1 MNHKIVV
8 IPTFNEIENIE
19 NIIRKT
25 FSVFDTHI
33 LIVDDG
39 SPDGTGLKV
48 KELMLEFPEKL
59 FIQERKGKL
68 GLGTAY
74 LHGFSWALDRGYEYL
89 FEMDADF
96 SHNPEDLHRLYDACV
111 NGADLAIGSRYC
123 NGVNVLNWPMMR
135 LLMSYYGS
143 MYVRF
148 VLKIPVMDTTAG
160 FKCYKA
166 QTLKKIDF
174 SKIHHIGYGF
184 QIEMKFN
191 VFKLGFKI
199 VEVPIIFID
208 RTLGTS
214 KMSAGI
220 FKEAILGVIGLKWK
234 SFFRNWEKS
243 NAN

>member
-1 MNHKIVV
+1 MDQKVV
-8 IPTFNEIENIE
+8 IIPTFNEIENIE
-19 NIIRKT
+19 SIIRKT
-25 FSVFDTHI
+25 FSVSDVHI

-48 KELMLEFPEKL
+48 KELMSEFSDKL

-74 LHGFSWALDRGYEYL
+74 LHGFKWALDRGYDYI

-96 SHNPEDLHRLYDACV
+96 SHNPDDLARLYDACK
-111 NGADLAIGSRYC
+111 NQNADLAIGSRYC
-123 NGVNVLNWPMMR
+123 SGVNVLNWPMMR

-148 VLKIPVMDTTAG
+148 ILKIPIMDTTAG

-166 QTLKKIDF
+166 DVLKAIDF
-174 SKIHHIGYGF
+174 SKIQHIGYGF

-191 VFKLGFKI
+191 VYKLGFKI

-214 KMSAGI
+214 KMNAGI
-220 FKEAILGVIGLKWK
+220 FKEAILGVIGLKLKSYFRKWK
-234 SFFRNWEKS
+234 RVS
-243 NAN
+243 

>member
-1 MNHKIVV
+1 MDPKVVV

-25 FSVFDTHI
+25 FSVSDVHI

-48 KELMLEFPEKL
+48 KELMSEFPEKL

-74 LHGFSWALDRGYEYL
+74 LHGFKWALDRGYEYI

-96 SHNPEDLHRLYDACV
+96 SHNPEDLSRLYDACK
-111 NGADLAIGSRYC
+111 NQNADLAIGSRYC
-123 NGVNVLNWPMMR
+123 SGVNVLNWPMMR

-148 VLKIPVMDTTAG
+148 ILKIPIMDTTAG

-166 QTLKKIDF
+166 EVLKAIDF
-174 SKIHHIGYGF
+174 SKIQHIGYGF

-191 VFKLGFKI
+191 VFKLGFNI

-214 KMSAGI
+214 KMNAGI
-220 FKEAILGVIGLKWK
+220 FKEAIIGVIGLKLKSYFRKWK
-234 SFFRNWEKS
+234 R
-243 NAN
+243 AA

>member
-1 MNHKIVV
+1 MDPKVVV

-25 FSVFDTHI
+25 FSVSDVHI

-48 KELMLEFPEKL
+48 KELMSEFPEKL

-74 LHGFSWALDRGYEYL
+74 LHGFKWALDRGYEYI

-96 SHNPEDLHRLYDACV
+96 SHNPEDLSRLYNACK
-111 NGADLAIGSRYC
+111 NQNADLAIGSRYC
-123 NGVNVLNWPMMR
+123 SGVNVLNWPMMR

-148 VLKIPVMDTTAG
+148 ILKIPIMDTTAG

-166 QTLKKIDF
+166 EVLKAIDF
-174 SKIHHIGYGF
+174 SKIQHIGYGF

-191 VFKLGFKI
+191 VFKLGFNI

-214 KMSAGI
+214 KMNAGI
-220 FKEAILGVIGLKWK
+220 FKEAIIGVIGLKLKSYFRKWK
-234 SFFRNWEKS
+234 R
-243 NAN
+243 AA

>member
-1 MNHKIVV
+1 MDQKVV
-8 IPTFNEIENIE
+8 IIPTFNEIENIE
-19 NIIRKT
+19 SIIRKT
-25 FSVFDTHI
+25 FSVSDVHI

-48 KELMLEFPEKL
+48 KELMSEFSDKL

-74 LHGFSWALDRGYEYL
+74 LHGFKWALDRGYEYI

-96 SHNPEDLHRLYDACV
+96 SHNPEDLARLYDACK
-111 NGADLAIGSRYC
+111 NQNADLAIGSRYC
-123 NGVNVLNWPMMR
+123 SGVNVLNWPMMR

-148 VLKIPVMDTTAG
+148 ILKIPIMDTTAG

-166 QTLKKIDF
+166 EVLKAIDF
-174 SKIHHIGYGF
+174 SKIQHIGYGF

-191 VFKLGFKI
+191 VYKLGFKI

-214 KMSAGI
+214 KMNAGI
-220 FKEAILGVIGLKWK
+220 FKEAILGVIGLKLKSYFRKWK
-234 SFFRNWEKS
+234 KVS
-243 NAN
+243 

>member
-1 MNHKIVV
+1 MDPKVVV

-25 FSVFDTHI
+25 FSVSDVHI

-48 KELMLEFPEKL
+48 KELMSEFPEKL

-74 LHGFSWALDRGYEYL
+74 LHGFKWALDRGYEYI

-96 SHNPEDLHRLYDACV
+96 SHNPDDLARLYNACK
-111 NGADLAIGSRYC
+111 NQNADLAIGSRYC
-123 NGVNVLNWPMMR
+123 SGVNVLNWPMMR

-148 VLKIPVMDTTAG
+148 ILKIPIMDTTAG

-166 QTLKKIDF
+166 EVLKAIDF
-174 SKIHHIGYGF
+174 SKIQHIGYGF

-191 VFKLGFKI
+191 VYKLGFNI

-214 KMSAGI
+214 KMNAGI
-220 FKEAILGVIGLKWK
+220 FKEAIIGVIGLKLKSYFRKWK
-234 SFFRNWEKS
+234 RVS
-243 NAN
+243 